1 MLCDRI
7 VCGIKEVRIQQ
18 RLLSEKTVTLEQ
30 TYHSYLMESTATYS
44 KSRADHQ
51 TLNCTTDKISKISK
65 VQPKTFEKNVINA
78 AVQNTQLKTVL
89 SKKQNVFTA
98 T

>member
-1 MLCDRI
+1 M
-7 VCGIKEVRIQQ
+7 QQ
-18 RLLSEKTVTLEQ
+18 RLLSEKTMTLEQ

-65 VQPKTFEKNVINA
+65 VQPKTFEKNVIDA